1 MPPTLP
7 MLPTLSM
14 LPMRAVEL
22 HGQRMWERHSVVR
35 TLAFM
40 RQHQLNT
47 LVLHESDL
55 VHQVVYPRAYFDP
68 YALWSDLPSRRG
80 ENAIFNKRA
89 YLAHLLKLAADAG
102 IAVWVNVKEIG
113 FSDEVLAIHPEV
125 VKNGVF
131 CPSEPFWTEY
141 IGHKTD
147 ELFTDFPLLAGMIVS
162 FGSQES
168 RASRVQNRCRCE
180 RCAAESLSAW
190 YSRLISTLHAPIA
203 QHGKRLAVRDFA
215 YKPQDHAPLVEAVD
229 RSPQDVIFCIKAMP
243 HDFYLGFPDNPAI
256 GRLPRTQW
264 VEYDVLGQFFG
275 WGVMPCMVLDDLR
288 PRMAHWRA
296 CGVQGAIFRI
306 EWERIND
313 LDCLDTLNEI
323 NLIAGAAWA
332 MGDDIGA
339 DEACRRWLG
348 QRGWDMSQA
357 AWLAGMLA
365 RTQSIV
371 QHAAYINGFV
381 SADNS
386 MLPRSIQRA
395 WWGMEVRDS
404 LIPWA
409 PEREGDLVLDR
420 DRAEAYVR
428 EKDDALAAARALMAD
443 IAGGQG
449 RADATLLHYLT
460 SEFAHFETWVE
471 GLVLCAKI
479 CIHSR
484 WLGQIGVG
492 AGARLADLED
502 LERWLAQLRD
512 YARRVQALAD
522 DSRIPHQRVMLFDP
536 RRALDILREGGEA
549 AREAR
554 SLLFPGVS

>member
-1 MPPTLP
+1 MTQAQEGSPRALP
-7 MLPTLSM
+7 L
-14 LPMRAVEL
+14 RAVEL

-35 TLAFM
+35 TLDFM
-40 RQHQLNT
+40 RRHRLDT

-113 FSDEVLAIHPEV
+113 FSDEVLSIHPEV

-168 RASRVQNRCRCE
+168 RASRVQNRCHCE
-180 RCAAESLSAW
+180 LCAAEPLSDW
-190 YSRLISTLHAPIA
+190 YARLIATLHAPIRR
-203 QHGKRLAVRDFA
+203 HGKGLAIRDFA

-229 RSPQDVIFCIKAMP
+229 RAPEDVIFCIKATP

-256 GRLPRTQW
+256 GRLRGRTQW
-264 VEYDVLGQFFG
+264 IEYDVLGQFFG
-275 WGVMPCMVLDDLR
+275 WGLMPCLVLDDLR

-296 CGVQGAIFRI
+296 HGVQGAIFRI

-323 NLIAGAAWA
+323 NLVAAAAWA
-332 MGDDIGA
+332 AGDDIDA
-339 DEACRRWLG
+339 EEACRRWLEA
-348 QRGWDMSQA
+348 RAWDESQA
-357 AWLAGMLA
+357 PWLAAVLS
-365 RTQSIV
+365 RTMPV
-371 QHAAYINGFV
+371 VRHAAYIHGFV

-409 PEREGDLVLDR
+409 PEHEGELTLDR
-420 DRAEAYVR
+420 AKALAYVR
-428 EKDDALAAARALMAD
+428 EKDDALAAARALLAT
-443 IAGGQG
+443 IAQSRGKVDE
-449 RADATLLHYLT
+449 RLHEYVAA
-460 SEFAHFETWVE
+460 EFAHWETWVE
-471 GLVLCAKI
+471 GLGLCAKI

-484 WLGQIGVG
+484 WLSQAD
-492 AGARLADLED
+492 AGARGEDVEALAH
-502 LERWLAQLRD
+502 WLVQLRG
-512 YARRVQALAD
+512 YAHRVQALAD
-522 DSRIPHQRVMLFDP
+522 DSRIPHQRVMLMDP
-536 RRALDILREGGEA
+536 RRALDILREGEETLRRIRLA
-549 AREAR
+549 SPQA
-554 SLLFPGVS
+554 

>member
-1 MPPTLP
+1 MMTGRKTMQEP
-7 MLPTLSM
+7 

-40 RQHQLNT
+40 QQHQLNT

-80 ENAIFNKRA
+80 ENAIFNRRA
-89 YLAHLLKLAADAG
+89 YLGHLLKLAADAG

-125 VKNGVF
+125 IKDGVF
-131 CPSEPFWTEY
+131 CPSEPFWSEY
-141 IGHKTD
+141 IAHKTD
-147 ELFTDFPLLAGMIVS
+147 ELFEDFPLLAGMIVS

-180 RCAAESLSAW
+180 LCMAESLGAW
-190 YSRLISTLHAPIA
+190 YSRLIHVMHAPVSR
-203 QHGKRLAVRDFA
+203 HGKRLAVRDFA
-215 YKPQDHAPLVEAVD
+215 YKPQDHEPLIDAVAS
-229 RSPQDVIFCIKAMP
+229 SPPDVIFCIKAMP

-256 GRLPRTQW
+256 GRLARTQW

-275 WGVMPCMVLDDLR
+275 WGLMPCMALDDLR
-288 PRMAHWRA
+288 PRMAHWRSH
-296 CGVQGAIFRI
+296 GVQGAIFRI

-313 LDCLDTLNEI
+313 LDCLDTLNEV
-323 NLIAGAAWA
+323 NLIAAAAWA
-332 MGDDIGA
+332 LGEQIDATGSCA
-339 DEACRRWLG
+339 RWLAAR
-348 QRGWDMSQA
+348 QWDVA
-357 AWLAGMLA
+357 EAPWLAGILGQTMPV
-365 RTQSIV
+365 V
-371 QHAAYINGFV
+371 QHAAYIDGFV

-409 PEREGDLVLDR
+409 PGREGALTLDR
-420 DRAEAYVR
+420 ARIAALVR
-428 EKDDALAAARALMAD
+428 EKDDAMATAQSLVAGIDEGSVDARLRSHVQA
-443 IAGGQG
+443 Q
-449 RADATLLHYLT
+449 
-460 SEFAHFETWVE
+460 FAHLNIWVE
-471 GLVLCAKI
+471 GLGLCAKV
-479 CIHSR
+479 CLYAR
-484 WLGQIGVG
+484 WLMQADSDAQ
-492 AGARLADLED
+492 AGDVTVLHGWLVQLEG
-502 LERWLAQLRD
+502 

-522 DSRIPHQRVMLFDP
+522 DSTIAHQRIMLFDP
-536 RRALDILREGGEA
+536 KRALDILREGRVVEREA
-549 AREAR
+549 AAR
-554 SLLFPGVS
+554 FGRC